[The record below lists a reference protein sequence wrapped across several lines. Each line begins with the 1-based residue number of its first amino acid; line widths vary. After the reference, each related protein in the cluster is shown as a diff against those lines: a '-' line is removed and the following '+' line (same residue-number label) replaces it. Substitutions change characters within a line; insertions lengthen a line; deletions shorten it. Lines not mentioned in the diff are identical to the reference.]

1 MSVTIREDQPGV
13 FDVRIRLGRHVKPVF
28 FRVGSKLHPAARAD
42 AELKAAQYAK
52 RAPLRPLPSGANT
65 TLGDWL
71 RYVLANAHDLAPK
84 TIDTYRQHIETW
96 IDPAKPGPWSV
107 GRLRLRDITDA
118 DGGAFIV
125 WASDGCGCPNP
136 YECRCTGGYRRRL
149 KARTYRDSIALIRA
163 GLEQAVARGMLP
175 SNPWEHVRLPRADRR
190 PPATPGRDDFAK
202 LASYPVP
209 RVRLLLMLAAYT
221 GARRSEL
228 LGLTWENVDLRH
240 GSLTIGASLDHTRT
254 AGAKTLPTLKEPKT
268 AAGRRT
274 IQLPAAA
281 LSELRLARLA
291 ANAAA
296 VTAGQR
302 IEAVPVFA
310 NEDGSWWTPMAASQA
325 AHRALHE
332 LGLPGSLH
340 TLRHAHAT
348 LLLGG
353 AEPVSAHVVSRR
365 LGHASVSTTLSLYA
379 HAIPADDS
387 EAAKAIDRMF
397 APADAAQGRSR

>member
-1 MSVTIREDQPGV
+1 MSVTIRESSPGV
-13 FDVRIRLGRHVKPVF
+13 FDVRIRPGRHRKPIW
-28 FRVGSKLHPAARAD
+28 FRVGSNQQPATRAD

-52 RAPLRPLPSGANT
+52 RAPLAPLPAGANT
-65 TLGDWL
+65 TLGQWL
-71 RYVLANAHDLAPK
+71 RHLLANAHDLAPRSVE
-84 TIDTYRQHIETW
+84 TYRQHIETW
-96 IDPAKPGPWSV
+96 IDPAQPHGWSI
-107 GRLRLRDITDA
+107 GRMRLRDITDA

-125 WASDGCGCPNP
+125 WASDGCGCAGP
-136 YECRCTGGYRRRL
+136 YDCHHKDGYRRGL
-149 KARTYRDSIALIRA
+149 KPRTYRASIALIRA

-175 SNPWEHVRLPRADRR
+175 ANPWQHVKLPRAERR

-209 RVRLLLMLAAYT
+209 RVRLLLLLAAYT

-228 LGLTWENVDLRH
+228 LGLTWENIDLRH

-254 AGAKTLPTLKEPKT
+254 LGARTLPALKQPKT

-296 VTAGQR
+296 VQAGQR

-310 NEDGSWWTPMAASQA
+310 NDDGSWWTPTAASQA
-325 AHRALHE
+325 AYRALHE

-353 AEPVSAHVVSRR
+353 EAGVSAHVVSRR
-365 LGHASVSTTLSLYA
+365 LGHASVATTLSLYA

-387 EAAKAIDRMF
+387 SAAKAIDRLF
-397 APADAAQGRSR
+397 ASTDAAKGRA